1 MNVTYFGALIAG
13 LLSFLSPCV
22 LPLVPPYLCF
32 LGGTTFDQLA
42 GEDETPSHVYAT
54 VIMSAFAF
62 VLGFTTVFVILGAT
76 ATVAGQLVAE
86 NLDIL
91 SKIAG
96 VVIIIAGLHFL
107 GVFHIPILH
116 REARYHADA
125 RPAGL
130 VGAYVIGLAFAFGW
144 TPCIGPVLAAIL
156 LMAAGEDTVRQGI
169 QLLLVYSLG
178 LGIPFIAAA
187 FAVRP
192 FMRILQR
199 FRPHLATMEKVLGGF
214 LVLTGILFLTNSMT
228 LIAGWI
234 LEMFPGPSRKSAKP
248 PLMTAIALT
257 IAGSDSGGGAGIQ
270 ADLKTFSALHV
281 YGASVITALTAQ
293 NTVRVEAVH
302 VVPPDFVLAQM
313 RAVASTWKSMPSR
326 SACWRQARSSRP
338 WPKGSRTIPAC
349 RSCSI
354 R

>member
-1 MNVTYFGALIAG
+1 MPAIAGQKGASMNVTYFGALVAG

-32 LGGTTFDQLA
+32 LGGTTFDQLT

-54 VIMSAFAF
+54 VVLSSFAF

-76 ATVAGQLVAE
+76 ATFAGQLVAE
-86 NLDIL
+86 NLGLL

-96 VVIIIAGLHFL
+96 VVIIVAGLHFL
-107 GVFHIPILH
+107 GLIHIPILH

-125 RPAGL
+125 RPVGL
-130 VGAYVIGLAFAFGW
+130 VGAYLIGLAFAFGW

-169 QLLLVYSLG
+169 LLLLVYSLG

-192 FMRILQR
+192 FMAALQR
-199 FRPHLATMEKVLGGF
+199 FRPHLAAMEKVLGGF

-228 LIAGWI
+228 LISGWM
-234 LEMFPGPSRKSAKP
+234 LEMFPGLAK
-248 PLMTAIALT
+248 I
-257 IAGSDSGGGAGIQ
+257 G
-270 ADLKTFSALHV
+270 
-281 YGASVITALTAQ
+281 
-293 NTVRVEAVH
+293 
-302 VVPPDFVLAQM
+302 
-313 RAVASTWKSMPSR
+313 
-326 SACWRQARSSRP
+326 
-338 WPKGSRTIPAC
+338 
-349 RSCSI
+349 
-354 R
+354 